1 MGRVLVWLIAATSF
15 LTLSPGPVQSEPK
28 HAIAMQGE
36 PALPADFSHQPYVN
50 PAAPK
55 GGRMVQSLSLIHI

>member
-15 LTLSPGPVQSEPK
+15 LTLATGPALSEPK

-36 PALPADFSHQPYVN
+36 PALPADYTHFDYVN
-50 PAAPK
+50 PDAPK
-55 GGRMVQSLSLIHI
+55 GGSVAYG